1 MNPKISI
8 CIPVWEQ
15 HGVGLQYLIDLIKSI
30 ELQTLKD
37 FELVI
42 SDHSKN
48 DNIFHYLTS
57 LNNYYIKYKRYLTNY
72 GNGVSNLNQA
82 LSLASGEIIKIM
94 FQDDFMISPNCLE
107 KIYNTFQNSQCEWL
121 VCGSNHTIDGL
132 NFEREIVPSWNDG
145 ILFGNN
151 TISSPSV
158 LSIKNNNIDFFDENL
173 TMLMDVEYYYRQK
186 LRYGMPTILP
196 DCLVS
201 NRNHSNQ
208 ISARY
213 DKNINDEIE
222 YIKRKYDYN

>member
-15 HGVGLQYLIDLIKSI
+15 HGVGLQYLIDLIKTI
-30 ELQTLKD
+30 ELQTFKD
-37 FELVI
+37 FEIVI

-57 LNNYYIKYKRYLTNY
+57 LNGHLVKYTRFLKNY

-82 LSLASGEIIKIM
+82 LKLASGEIIKIM
-94 FQDDFMISPNCLE
+94 FQDDFMISPDCL
-107 KIYNTFQNSQCEWL
+107 KITYDTFQNTQCDWL
-121 VCGSNHTIDGL
+121 VCGSNHTSDGIK
-132 NFEREIVPSWNDG
+132 FYREIIPHWNDN
-145 ILFGNN
+145 ILYGNN

-158 LSIKNNNIDFFDENL
+158 LSIKNNNINFFDENL

-186 LRYGMPTILP
+186 LRSGIPIVIP
-196 DCLVS
+196 DCLIS
-201 NRNHSNQ
+201 NRIHSNQ

-222 YIKRKYDYN
+222 YIKKKYDYN